1 MESLTI
7 QSKDDAKKKL
17 TKEERMAARQAPKVM
32 IYLER
37 LQ

>member
-7 QSKDDAKKKL
+7 ESKDDAKQKL
-17 TKEERMAARQAPKVM
+17 TKEERIAARQAPKVI

-37 LQ
+37 